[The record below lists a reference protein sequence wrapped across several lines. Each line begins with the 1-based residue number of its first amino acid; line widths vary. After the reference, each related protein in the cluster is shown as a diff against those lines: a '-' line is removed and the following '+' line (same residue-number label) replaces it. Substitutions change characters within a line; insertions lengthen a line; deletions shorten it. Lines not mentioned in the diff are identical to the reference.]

1 MFEKTKVSQTAVSE
15 TIVFTMFGFR
25 KHRASTV
32 KTYLLGLIFPAKN
45 LNTNP

>member
-25 KHRASTV
+25 KHRASTL
-32 KTYLLGLIFPAKN
+32 KTNILGLIFQAKN